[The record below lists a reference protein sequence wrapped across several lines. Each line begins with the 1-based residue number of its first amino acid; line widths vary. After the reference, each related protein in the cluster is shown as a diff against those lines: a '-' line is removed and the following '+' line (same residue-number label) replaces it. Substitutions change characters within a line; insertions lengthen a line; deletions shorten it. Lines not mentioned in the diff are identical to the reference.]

1 MCTFPTSL
9 RDEGSCEVS
18 RQAEKDKNKT
28 IPKIIAFGQEH
39 RKPNNTSKTGKKEI
53 KEIKEVKIDENLTI
67 EIEIAEENKGKISRY
82 LRRRIAAR
90 KNKVIDPHKIRV

>member
-1 MCTFPTSL
+1 MCSFPTSL

-39 RKPNNTSKTGKKEI
+39 RKPNNTSKACKE
-53 KEIKEVKIDENLTI
+53 EIKEVKIDENLTI
-67 EIEIAEENKGKISRY
+67 EIEIDEENKGKISGY